1 MGWWW
6 TPGDSV
12 IGLIWLWGC
21 YKLVVVPI
29 WDEYGKA

>member
-1 MGWWW
+1 MIWW

-21 YKLVVVPI
+21 YKLVIVPI
-29 WDEYGKA
+29 LDEYGS